1 MVKVTRRT
9 AAPPSRSDRSV
20 GFARWRPHLSPNA
33 ISTGADGA
41 HGPTCKGK
49 EQGGAREGGG
59 VEDKGR
65 LMAEGEGV
73 DIARPDL

>member
-33 ISTGADGA
+33 ISTG
-41 HGPTCKGK
+41 PTCKGK
-49 EQGGAREGGG
+49 EQGGAREGKG
-59 VEDKGR
+59 VEEKGR

-73 DIARPDL
+73 DSPARPLA

>member
-33 ISTGADGA
+33 ISTGA

-49 EQGGAREGGG
+49 EQGGAREGEG

-65 LMAEGEGV
+65 LMADEVEG
-73 DIARPDL
+73 DL